1 MEFLLKGIAVGFA
14 VAAPVGPIGVLCIRR
29 TLTSGRIYGFVT
41 GAGAALA
48 DTLYGLIAAFGV
60 TLVGKLLIDYHQW
73 IGVGGGVL
81 LIILGILEWSARAP
95 REVSMDVPST
105 GRLVRGF
112 FTTFMLTLSNPV
124 TILSFAALFAALGIG
139 AAVDEAIEVGH
150 RTSAMVELV
159 TGVFVGSCLWWVLL
173 TIGTNMLRHRIG
185 AAVFR
190 WLNRISGTALIGFG
204 AYALTMLFR

>member
-1 MEFLLKGIAVGFA
+1 MEFLLKGILVGFA

-48 DTLYGLIAAFGV
+48 DTFYGLIAAFGV
-60 TLVGKLLIDYHQW
+60 TLVGRLLIDYQQW

-81 LIILGILEWSARAP
+81 LIILGIFEWRAKPP

-112 FTTFMLTLSNPV
+112 FSTFVLTLTNPV

-139 AAVDEAIEVGH
+139 AKVDEAIEVGK
-150 RTSAMVELV
+150 RASAMFELV
-159 TGVFVGSCLWWVLL
+159 TGVFLGSCLWWFLL
-173 TIGTNMLRHRIG
+173 TTGTNVLRHRIG

-190 WLNRISGTALIGFG
+190 WLNRVSGTALIGFG
-204 AYALTMLFR
+204 VYALTLLFQ